1 LMCKILPIGFLYVG
15 KEPKEFLRRPST
27 INIVV
32 LLSQKLDIP
41 CQQVTPT
48 FSNGPYTGTWVHSDL
63 AINLAMYCDKTGE
76 LQLAVTQAIR
86 ALADR
91 PIVATA
97 PAPSTFSSE
106 TFPEYQELRAK
117 ADGIL
122 AVTAAEER
130 AFELTKQKLAMHPD
144 LLAAKKED
152 LLAEERAFEL
162 TKQKLAMHPDLLAAK
177 KEDLLVEQQRVE
189 LQEQS
194 LAMTYRFLRQELRIK
209 KKDRQDRR
217 LHVRVM
223 VEMKRALH
231 AINSGTQ
238 MCWS

>member
-1 LMCKILPIGFLYVG
+1 MMCKILPIGFLYVG

-106 TFPEYQELRAK
+106 TFPEYQKLRAK

-122 AVTAAEER
+122 AVTA
-130 AFELTKQKLAMHPD
+130 
-144 LLAAKKED
+144 
-152 LLAEERAFEL
+152 AEERAFEL

>member
-1 LMCKILPIGFLYVG
+1 MMCKILPIGFLYVG

-106 TFPEYQELRAK
+106 TFPEYQKLRAK

-144 LLAAKKED
+144 LLAA
-152 LLAEERAFEL
+152 
-162 TKQKLAMHPDLLAAK
+162 M